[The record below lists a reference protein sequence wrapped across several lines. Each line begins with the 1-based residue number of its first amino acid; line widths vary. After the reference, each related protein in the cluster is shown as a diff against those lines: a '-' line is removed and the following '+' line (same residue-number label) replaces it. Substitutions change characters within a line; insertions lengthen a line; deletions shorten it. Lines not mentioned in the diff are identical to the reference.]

1 MAMADVNREVNKA
14 AGKKET
20 EDAVFIRRLAASYN
34 KNAYDGKDRVL
45 EIHYTD
51 IDKTYQILLGKDGS
65 KVCTDGSL
73 SSTTCIDTSY
83 EVWASIARGEIGAGE
98 ALGKQMYTVS
108 GDFSL
113 MTNWN
118 KYFGNG
124 TAEIENSSEEG
135 LKKPSMTTMLI
146 PWIVYWTAIS
156 FDPKRGSLIAL
167 VVCALTPLLMRHRRL
182 VIWDKLSL
190 VAVSILS
197 ASAYMSGE
205 GDATAIA
212 AGYLVFGLM
221 WLGSCL
227 INEPLSA
234 TYVKY
239 KYGGD
244 RACRNL
250 LFMKTN
256 YILSACWGVLYVL
269 TAVLTWVLRSEGL
282 GNMSLIVNNVLP
294 VGMGVFTVWFQKWY
308 PAYLASG
315 GGRKNRRN

>member
-1 MAMADVNREVNKA
+1 MAMADVSREVNKA
-14 AGKKET
+14 TGEKET
-20 EDAVFIRRLAASYN
+20 EDALFIRRLAASYN

-45 EIHYTD
+45 ELHYTD

-65 KVCTDGSL
+65 KVYTDGSL
-73 SSTTCIDTSY
+73 SSTTCIDTPY

-124 TAEIENSSEEG
+124 TAEIENSSEDG
-135 LKKPSMTTMLI
+135 LKKPLMTTMLI

-167 VVCALTPLLMRHRRL
+167 VVCALTPLLMRRHRF

-190 VAVSILS
+190 VAVAVLS
-197 ASAYMSGE
+197 AAAYMLGE

-212 AGYLVFGLM
+212 VGYLVFGLM

-227 INEPLSA
+227 VNEPLSA

-244 RACRNL
+244 RACKNL

-282 GNMSLIVNNVLP
+282 GNMSLVVNNVLP
-294 VGMGVFTVWFQKWY
+294 VGMGLFTVWFQKWY

>member
-156 FDPKRGSLIAL
+156 FDPKRGSMIAL
-167 VVCALTPLLMRHRRL
+167 VVCALTPLLMRHRRF

-190 VAVSILS
+190 VAVAVLS
-197 ASAYMSGE
+197 AAAYMLGE

-212 AGYLVFGLM
+212 VGYLVFGLM

-227 INEPLSA
+227 VNEPLSA

-244 RACRNL
+244 RACKNL

-282 GNMSLIVNNVLP
+282 GNMSLVVNNVLP
-294 VGMGVFTVWFQKWY
+294 VGMGLFTVWFQKWY

-315 GGRKNRRN
+315 GGKKNRRN

>member
-14 AGKKET
+14 AGEKET
-20 EDAVFIRRLAASYN
+20 EDAVFIRRLAVSYN

-45 EIHYTD
+45 ELHYTD

-73 SSTTCIDTSY
+73 SSTTCIATSY

-124 TAEIENSSEEG
+124 TAEIENSSEDG
-135 LKKPSMTTMLI
+135 LKKPLMTTMLI

-167 VVCALTPLLMRHRRL
+167 VVCALTPLLMRHHRF

-190 VAVSILS
+190 VAAVSIVDL
-197 ASAYMSGE
+197 
-205 GDATAIA
+205 
-212 AGYLVFGLM
+212 LM
-221 WLGSCL
+221 RF
-227 INEPLSA
+227 
-234 TYVKY
+234 VV
-239 KYGGD
+239 
-244 RACRNL
+244 R
-250 LFMKTN
+250 
-256 YILSACWGVLYVL
+256 V
-269 TAVLTWVLRSEGL
+269 
-282 GNMSLIVNNVLP
+282 
-294 VGMGVFTVWFQKWY
+294 
-308 PAYLASG
+308 
-315 GGRKNRRN
+315 

>member
-1 MAMADVNREVNKA
+1 MAMADASREVHKA
-14 AGKKET
+14 AGETET

-45 EIHYTD
+45 ELHYTD

-65 KVCTDGSL
+65 KVYTDGSL

-83 EVWASIARGEIGAGE
+83 EVWASIARGELGAGE

-124 TAEIENSSEEG
+124 TAEIENSSEDG
-135 LKKPSMTTMLI
+135 LKKPLMTTMLI

-167 VVCALTPLLMRHRRL
+167 VVCALTPLLMRRHRF

-190 VAVSILS
+190 VAVAVLS
-197 ASAYMSGE
+197 AAAYLSGE
-205 GDATAIA
+205 GDAAAIA

-227 INEPLSA
+227 VNEPLSA

-244 RACRNL
+244 RACKNL

-282 GNMSLIVNNVLP
+282 GNMSLVVNNVLP
-294 VGMGVFTVWFQKWY
+294 VGMGLFTVWFQKWY